1 MREIKFRAWDKRK
14 KQFISWEEIKR
25 NTSMNLFGGYWE
37 LFNRN
42 EFVPIQYTG
51 IKDKNNKEIY
61 EGDIL
66 RLYIPAND
74 EIAEVE
80 VFWDELQLR
89 WATRY
94 VKSPAI
100 IDGNKSYTLPLCAFI
115 HKKAEIIGN
124 IYENPELIKET
135 K

>member
-1 MREIKFRAWDKRK
+1 MKREIKFRAWDERG
-14 KQFISWEEIKR
+14 QQIIDNEELQ
-25 NTSMNLFGGYWE
+25 MNCDGFAAIDEEGT
-37 LFNRN
+37 
-42 EFVPIQYTG
+42 EFPMDVIMQYTG
-51 IKDKNNKEIY
+51 LKDRNGKEIY
-61 EGDIL
+61 RGDVL

-124 IYENPELIKET
+124 IYEDNNLLGR
-135 K
+135 

>member
-1 MREIKFRAWDKRK
+1 MQST
-14 KQFISWEEIKR
+14 KQ
-25 NTSMNLFGGYWE
+25 
-37 LFNRN
+37 
-42 EFVPIQYTG
+42 Q
-51 IKDKNNKEIY
+51 
-61 EGDIL
+61 
-66 RLYIPAND
+66 
-74 EIAEVE
+74 IAEVE